1 MKPITALLLSAL
13 LSLCACST
21 PDGDPAPVR
30 EGALLRDSLPHK
42 IGAATAGDSGAVCSV
57 SATAPSGSATNR
69 QQLQFYVERDDL
81 DGRTTHRFLVA
92 TGGSRTLADVQKS
105 LGGALRQGAT
115 AAPGA
120 ELAKIGDIKLGGE
133 LRLVARGAG
142 KVEFAYNPALPSGNP
157 VLSAGEAAAFA
168 EALSR

>member
-1 MKPITALLLSAL
+1 MKPITALLLSSL
-13 LSLCACST
+13 LSLGACST
-21 PDGDPAPVR
+21 PDGDSASAG
-30 EGALLRDSLPHK
+30 ESALLRGSLPHK
-42 IGAATAGDSGAVCSV
+42 IGSATAGDTGAVCSV

-69 QQLQFYVERDDL
+69 QQLQFYVERDDF
-81 DGRTTHRFLVA
+81 GGWSTHRFLVA

-105 LGGALRQGAT
+105 LGGALREGAT

-133 LRLVARGAG
+133 LRILAKGAG

-157 VLSAGEAAAFA
+157 VLSSGEAAAFA